1 MARKIILNI
10 EAIEPISESNTN
22 EELYWISQA
31 LGLFNE
37 RDKEKSCHRI
47 FIELIKAKKEN
58 NLMNSQDLAD
68 KSHLS
73 RATVLHH
80 LDKLVKSNI
89 VIEKDYEFEL
99 VDSNISSMIS
109 RLKEEMN
116 DFLGEMEKISKK
128 LDEELGFE

>member
-1 MARKIILNI
+1 
-10 EAIEPISESNTN
+10 
-22 EELYWISQA
+22 
-31 LGLFNE
+31 
-37 RDKEKSCHRI
+37 
-47 FIELIKAKKEN
+47 
-58 NLMNSQDLAD
+58 MNSQDLAD

>member
-1 MARKIILNI
+1 MKKLIIQ
-10 EAIEPISESNTN
+10 IEPLSKSDTN
-22 EELYWISQA
+22 EQLHWISQS

-58 NLMNSQDLAD
+58 RLVNSQDLAD

-80 LDKLVKSNI
+80 LDKLIESNI
-89 VIEKDYEFEL
+89 VIERNHEFRL
-99 VDSNISSMIS
+99 IDSNLNSMIL
-109 RLKEEMN
+109 RLKKEANE
-116 DFLGEMEKISKK
+116 FLDEMEKISKK
-128 LDEELGFE
+128 LDKELGFGF